1 MVKKVKNKIV
11 VICAHP
17 DDEVIGCGGTIAFYK
32 KKNYEIL
39 VIFFTHGESSRNF
52 DNNNLLK
59 RNEFKRFNSS
69 HKASLILGGH
79 KIINFGLKDNELDKY
94 SNLFLTKK
102 IETVLKTFKADI
114 VLTHA
119 ANDLNIDHRKV
130 NQAVQT
136 ACRTSGMLNIKKIL
150 CFEIASST
158 NNLKLN
164 KKRFSPN
171 FYVDISR
178 QIDLKKKALKC
189 YKSQLKPYPNPLS
202 YKNIINLSKYRG
214 SEVNL
219 NYAEA
224 FEVIRII
231 VN

>member
-1 MVKKVKNKIV
+1 MVKKIKKKLA

-39 VIFFTHGESSRNF
+39 SIFFTKGENSRQF
-52 DNNNLLK
+52 KNNGLLIKNEKK
-59 RNEFKRFNSS
+59 RIADSN
-69 HKASLILGGH
+69 KASLILG
-79 KIINFGLKDNELDKY
+79 INRIVNFDLKDNELDKY

-102 IETVLKTFKADI
+102 IESELKIFNADI
-114 VLTHA
+114 ILTHA

-136 ACRTSGMLNIKKIL
+136 ACRTSGTLNIKKIL
-150 CFEIASST
+150 CFEISSST
-158 NNLKLN
+158 NNFKVN
-164 KKRFSPN
+164 KRRFNPN
-171 FYVDISR
+171 YYVDISK
-178 QIDLKKKALKC
+178 LMNKKKKALKC
-189 YKSQLKPYPNPLS
+189 YKKQLKPYPNPLS
-202 YKNIINLSKYRG
+202 YKNIINLSRYRG

-224 FEVIRII
+224 FEAIRTI